1 MNVWKRHQAMCNL
14 RFSTLILCK
23 CTVNIAQFVDLLN
36 THFSFPKALVSH
48 VISCHVKSRWCFLC
62 TIVFPTAGDNCFI
75 RDISGMLQLHLED
88 PGATVQSDAS
98 WLCMHD
104 SFSPSWLCM
113 HASVLHGCGTPSDFS
128 PWVWSR
134 ARWPRL
140 FELIEEIRVD
150 QACNPIYRAVSCP
163 DLLFSLLR
171 IFPVTTVHE
180 FTGWSPFLYQEDTL
194 TRMPFLKYLRGFQCD
209 DTNTLNIDPLSPTF
223 SLGQHPQVRL
233 IVRIAYAFPS
243 CLADVWFRVRN
254 W

>member
-1 MNVWKRHQAMCNL
+1 MCNL

-104 SFSPSWLCM
+104 SFSPSWLRNPFRLQSL
-113 HASVLHGCGTPSDFS
+113 SVVPGTMTKTLRAYRGDSCGSGMQS
-128 PWVWSR
+128 YLSC
-134 ARWPRL
+134 
-140 FELIEEIRVD
+140 RV
-150 QACNPIYRAVSCP
+150 
-163 DLLFSLLR
+163 
-171 IFPVTTVHE
+171 
-180 FTGWSPFLYQEDTL
+180 
-194 TRMPFLKYLRGFQCD
+194 
-209 DTNTLNIDPLSPTF
+209 LS
-223 SLGQHPQVRL
+223 
-233 IVRIAYAFPS
+233 
-243 CLADVWFRVRN
+243 
-254 W
+254 